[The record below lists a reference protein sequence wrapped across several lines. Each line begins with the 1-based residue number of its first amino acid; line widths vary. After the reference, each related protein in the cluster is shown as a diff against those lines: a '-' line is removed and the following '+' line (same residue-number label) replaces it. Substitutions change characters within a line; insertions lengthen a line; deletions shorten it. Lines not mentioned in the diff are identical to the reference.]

1 MNIQLHDNWL
11 KRLKP
16 EFDKPYMQELR
27 AFLLAEK
34 NAGKTIY
41 PKGSEIF
48 NALNTTL
55 FDDVKVVII
64 GQDPY
69 HGPSQAHGLSF
80 SVRKGQKTP
89 PSLQN
94 IYKELQTDLN
104 CTIPNHGELLDWA
117 TQGVLLLNAILT
129 VEGNKAASHH
139 NRGWEQFTNAV
150 IEELNYSKENLVFM
164 LWGKYAQEK
173 GSIIDANKHMVLRA
187 AHPSPFSAY
196 NGFFG
201 CKHFSQCNTFLQK
214 NGKEAIDWQIK

>member
-164 LWGKYAQEK
+164 LWGKYAH
-173 GSIIDANKHMVLRA
+173 G
-187 AHPSPFSAY
+187 
-196 NGFFG
+196 
-201 CKHFSQCNTFLQK
+201 
-214 NGKEAIDWQIK
+214 